1 MVKTLHCLISG
12 KVQGV
17 GFRAWTKRI
26 ADQMGICGWVRNLK
40 DGRVEAL
47 AQGEEEKLEEFKG
60 KLAQGPAISKVEDI
74 ECKYIDYEKKY
85 DNFEVRL

>member
-40 DGRVEAL
+40 DGRVETL

-60 KLAQGPAISKVEDI
+60 NWPKAQLLVK
-74 ECKYIDYEKKY
+74 
-85 DNFEVRL
+85 